1 MKRIKIE
8 DQLIHALRNDKNSWI
23 HAWQINHVKKKELI
37 KIQKQVDKIISAIDG
52 KNDGH
57 QRELLKVL
65 LKLNLTDDQLS
76 LLWDICL
83 RIWLDIQKQSSVRIS
98 AYKIL
103 VNTAKKFKPLSDEL
117 VRLTEEKHIT
127 SLSNG
132 IRNSTYKNLLNEL
145 I

>member
-8 DQLIHALRNDKNSWI
+8 DQLIHALRNDKESWI
-23 HAWQINHVKKKELI
+23 HAWQINHVKKTELI

-132 IRNSTYKNLLNEL
+132 IRNSTYKNLLSEL

>member
-8 DQLIHALRNDKNSWI
+8 DQLIHALRNDKDSWI
-23 HAWQINHVKKKELI
+23 HAWQINHVKKTELI

-132 IRNSTYKNLLNEL
+132 IRNSTYKNLLSEL

>member
-23 HAWQINHVKKKELI
+23 HAWQINHVKKTELI

-132 IRNSTYKNLLNEL
+132 IRNSTYKNLLSEL

>member
-1 MKRIKIE
+1 MKRIMIE
-8 DQLIHALRNDKNSWI
+8 DQLIHALRNDKDSWI
-23 HAWQINHVKKKELI
+23 HAWQINHTKKTELI
-37 KIQKQVDKIISAIDG
+37 KIQNQVDKIISAIDG

-103 VNTAKKFKPLSDEL
+103 VNAAKKFKPLSDEL

-132 IRNSTYKNLLNEL
+132 IRNSTYKNLLSEL

>member
-1 MKRIKIE
+1 MKKIKIK
-8 DQLIHALRNDKNSWI
+8 DQLKYALRNDKDSWI
-23 HAWQINHVKKKELI
+23 HAWQINHAKKTELN
-37 KIQKQVDKIISAIDG
+37 KLEGQTNKIILAIDG

-83 RIWLDIQKQSSVRIS
+83 CIWLDIQKQSSVRIS
-98 AYKIL
+98 AFKIL
-103 VNTAKKFKPLSDEL
+103 VHTAKKFKPLSDEL
-117 VRLTEEKHIT
+117 IRLTEEKHVT

-132 IRNSTYKNLLNEL
+132 IKNSTYKNLLSEL

>member
-1 MKRIKIE
+1 MIE
-8 DQLIHALRNDKNSWI
+8 DQLIHALRNDKDSWI
-23 HAWQINHVKKKELI
+23 HAWQINHVKKTELI
-37 KIQKQVDKIISAIDG
+37 KIQEQVDKIISAIDG

-83 RIWLDIQKQSSVRIS
+83 RVWLDIQKQSSVRIS

-103 VNTAKKFKPLSDEL
+103 VNAAKKFKPLSDEL

-132 IRNSTYKNLLNEL
+132 IRNSTYKNLLSEL

>member
-23 HAWQINHVKKKELI
+23 HAWQINHVKKTELI

-76 LLWDICL
+76 LLGHLSPYLARYPKTIFGFE
-83 RIWLDIQKQSSVRIS
+83 IS

-103 VNTAKKFKPLSDEL
+103 VNTAKKYKPLSDEL
-117 VRLTEEKHIT
+117 IRLTEDKHVS

-132 IRNSTYKNLLNEL
+132 IKNSTYKNLLNEL

>member
-8 DQLIHALRNDKNSWI
+8 DQLIHALRNDKDSWI
-23 HAWQINHVKKKELI
+23 HAWQINHVKKTELI
-37 KIQKQVDKIISAIDG
+37 KIQEQVDKIISAIDG

-83 RIWLDIQKQSSVRIS
+83 RIWLDVQKQSSVRIS

-103 VNTAKKFKPLSDEL
+103 VNTAKKYKPLSDEL
-117 VRLTEEKHIT
+117 IRLTEDKHVS

-132 IRNSTYKNLLNEL
+132 IRNSTYKNLLSEL

>member
-1 MKRIKIE
+1 ME
-8 DQLIHALRNDKNSWI
+8 DQLIHALRNDKDSWI
-23 HAWQINHVKKKELI
+23 HAWQINHVKKTELI
-37 KIQKQVDKIISAIDG
+37 KIQEQVDKIISAIDG

-103 VNTAKKFKPLSDEL
+103 VNTAKKYKPLSDEL
-117 VRLTEEKHIT
+117 IRLTEDKHVS

-132 IRNSTYKNLLNEL
+132 IKNSTYKNLLNEL

>member
-23 HAWQINHVKKKELI
+23 HAWQINHVKKTELI
-37 KIQKQVDKIISAIDG
+37 KIQKQVDKIISAIDS

-132 IRNSTYKNLLNEL
+132 IRNSTYKNLLSEL

>member
-8 DQLIHALRNDKNSWI
+8 DQLIHALRNDKDSWI
-23 HAWQINHVKKKELI
+23 HAWQINHVKKTELI
-37 KIQKQVDKIISAIDG
+37 KIQEQVDKIISAIDG
-52 KNDGH
+52 KKDGH

-103 VNTAKKFKPLSDEL
+103 VNTAKKYKPLSDEL
-117 VRLTEEKHIT
+117 IRLTEDKHVS

-132 IRNSTYKNLLNEL
+132 IKNSTYKNLLNEL

>member
-132 IRNSTYKNLLNEL
+132 IRNSTYKNLLSEL

>member
-8 DQLIHALRNDKNSWI
+8 DQLIHALRNDKDSWI
-23 HAWQINHVKKKELI
+23 HAWQINHVKKTELI
-37 KIQKQVDKIISAIDG
+37 KIQEQVDKIISAIDG

-103 VNTAKKFKPLSDEL
+103 VNTAKKYKPLSDEL
-117 VRLTEEKHIT
+117 IRLTEDKHVS

-132 IRNSTYKNLLNEL
+132 IKNSTYKNLLNEL

>member
-1 MKRIKIE
+1 MKRIMIE
-8 DQLIHALRNDKNSWI
+8 DQLIHALRNDKDSWI
-23 HAWQINHVKKKELI
+23 HAWQINHTKKTELI
-37 KIQKQVDKIISAIDG
+37 KIQNQVDKIISAIDG
-52 KNDGH
+52 KNDSH

-103 VNTAKKFKPLSDEL
+103 VNAAKKFKPLSDEL

-132 IRNSTYKNLLNEL
+132 IRNSTYKNLLSEL

>member
-1 MKRIKIE
+1 ME
-8 DQLIHALRNDKNSWI
+8 DQLIHALRNDKESWI
-23 HAWQINHVKKKELI
+23 HAWQINHVKKTELI

-132 IRNSTYKNLLNEL
+132 IRNSTYKNLLSEL

>member
-1 MKRIKIE
+1 MKKIKIE
-8 DQLIHALRNDKNSWI
+8 DRLKHALRNDKDSWI
-23 HAWQINHVKKKELI
+23 HAWQINHTKKTELNKLEGQI
-37 KIQKQVDKIISAIDG
+37 KNIILAIDG

-103 VNTAKKFKPLSDEL
+103 VNTAKKYKPLSDEL
-117 VRLTEEKHIT
+117 IRLTEDKHVS

-132 IRNSTYKNLLNEL
+132 IKNSTYKNLLNEL

>member
-1 MKRIKIE
+1 MIE
-8 DQLIHALRNDKNSWI
+8 DQLIHALGNDKNSWI

-37 KIQKQVDKIISAIDG
+37 KIQKQADKIISAIDG

-103 VNTAKKFKPLSDEL
+103 VNAAKKFKPLSDEL

-132 IRNSTYKNLLNEL
+132 IRNSTYKNLLSEL

>member
-1 MKRIKIE
+1 MKKIKIE
-8 DQLIHALRNDKNSWI
+8 DRLKQALRNDKDSWI
-23 HAWQINHVKKKELI
+23 HAWQISHAKKTELNKLEGQI
-37 KIQKQVDKIISAIDG
+37 KKIISAIDG
-52 KNDGH
+52 KKDGH

-103 VNTAKKFKPLSDEL
+103 VNTAKKYKPLSDEL
-117 VRLTEEKHIT
+117 IRLTEDKHVS

-132 IRNSTYKNLLNEL
+132 IKNSTYKNLLNEL

>member
-1 MKRIKIE
+1 MKKIKIE
-8 DQLIHALRNDKNSWI
+8 DRLKHALRNDKDSWI
-23 HAWQINHVKKKELI
+23 HAWQINHVKKTELI
-37 KIQKQVDKIISAIDG
+37 KIQEQVDKIISAIDG

-132 IRNSTYKNLLNEL
+132 IRNSTYKNLLSEL

>member
-1 MKRIKIE
+1 MIE
-8 DQLIHALRNDKNSWI
+8 DQLIHALRNDKDSWI
-23 HAWQINHVKKKELI
+23 HAWQINHTKKTELI
-37 KIQKQVDKIISAIDG
+37 KIQNQVDKIISAIDG
-52 KNDGH
+52 KNDSH

-103 VNTAKKFKPLSDEL
+103 VNAAKKFKPLSDEL

-132 IRNSTYKNLLNEL
+132 IRNSTYKNLLSEL

>member
-1 MKRIKIE
+1 MKKIKIE
-8 DQLIHALRNDKNSWI
+8 DRLKLALRNDKDSWI
-23 HAWQINHVKKKELI
+23 HAWQINHTKKTELNKLEGQI
-37 KIQKQVDKIISAIDG
+37 KKIILAIDG

-65 LKLNLTDDQLS
+65 LKLNLKDDQLS

-103 VNTAKKFKPLSDEL
+103 VFTAKKFKPLSDEL
-117 VRLTEEKHIT
+117 IRLTEEKHVS

-132 IRNSTYKNLLNEL
+132 IKNSTYKNLLSEL

>member
-1 MKRIKIE
+1 MKKIKIE
-8 DQLIHALRNDKNSWI
+8 DRLKHALRNDKDSWI
-23 HAWQINHVKKKELI
+23 HAWQINHAKKTELNKLEGQI
-37 KIQKQVDKIISAIDG
+37 KKIISAIDG
-52 KNDGH
+52 KKDGH

-103 VNTAKKFKPLSDEL
+103 VTTAKKYKPLSDEL
-117 VRLTEEKHIT
+117 IRLTEDKHVS

-132 IRNSTYKNLLNEL
+132 IKNSTYKNLLNEL

>member
-1 MKRIKIE
+1 MDTK
-8 DQLIHALRNDKNSWI
+8 
-23 HAWQINHVKKKELI
+23 
-37 KIQKQVDKIISAIDG
+37 
-52 KNDGH
+52 
-57 QRELLKVL
+57 RELLKVL
-65 LKLNLTDDQLS
+65 LKLNLTDDHLS

-103 VNTAKKFKPLSDEL
+103 VNTAKKYKPLSDEL
-117 VRLTEEKHIT
+117 IRLTEDKHVS

-132 IRNSTYKNLLNEL
+132 IKNSTYKNLLNEL

>member
-1 MKRIKIE
+1 MKKIKIE
-8 DQLIHALRNDKNSWI
+8 DRLKHALRNDKDSWI
-23 HAWQINHVKKKELI
+23 HAWQISHAKKTELNKLEGQI
-37 KIQKQVDKIISAIDG
+37 KKIISAIDG
-52 KNDGH
+52 KKDGH

-103 VNTAKKFKPLSDEL
+103 VNTAKKYKPLSDEL
-117 VRLTEEKHIT
+117 IRLTEDKHVS

-132 IRNSTYKNLLNEL
+132 IKNSTYKNLLNEL

>member
-1 MKRIKIE
+1 MKKIKIE
-8 DQLIHALRNDKNSWI
+8 DRLKHALRNDKDSWI
-23 HAWQINHVKKKELI
+23 HAWQINHAKKTELNKLEGQI
-37 KIQKQVDKIISAIDG
+37 KKIISAIDG
-52 KNDGH
+52 KKDGH

-103 VNTAKKFKPLSDEL
+103 VHTAKKYKPLSDEL
-117 VRLTEEKHIT
+117 IRLTEDKHVS

-132 IRNSTYKNLLNEL
+132 IKNSTYKNLLNEL

>member
-8 DQLIHALRNDKNSWI
+8 DQLIHALRNDKDSWI
-23 HAWQINHVKKKELI
+23 HAWQINHLKKTELI

-132 IRNSTYKNLLNEL
+132 IRNSTYKNLLSEL

>member
-8 DQLIHALRNDKNSWI
+8 DQLIHALRNDKDSWI
-23 HAWQINHVKKKELI
+23 HAWQINHVKKTELI
-37 KIQKQVDKIISAIDG
+37 KIQEQVDKIISAIDG

-132 IRNSTYKNLLNEL
+132 IRNSTYKNLLSEL

>member
-1 MKRIKIE
+1 MKRIIIE
-8 DQLIHALRNDKNSWI
+8 DQLIHALRNDKDSWI
-23 HAWQINHVKKKELI
+23 HAWQINHVKKTELI
-37 KIQKQVDKIISAIDG
+37 KIQEQVDKIISAIDG

-103 VNTAKKFKPLSDEL
+103 VNTAKKYKPLSDEL
-117 VRLTEEKHIT
+117 IRLTEDKHVS

-132 IRNSTYKNLLNEL
+132 IKNSTYKNLLNEL

>member
-1 MKRIKIE
+1 MKKIKIE
-8 DQLIHALRNDKNSWI
+8 DRLKHALRNDKDSWI
-23 HAWQINHVKKKELI
+23 HAWQINHAKKTELNKLEEQI
-37 KIQKQVDKIISAIDG
+37 KKNISAIDG
-52 KNDGH
+52 KKDGH

-103 VNTAKKFKPLSDEL
+103 VNTAKKYKPLSDEL
-117 VRLTEEKHIT
+117 IRLTEDKHVS

-132 IRNSTYKNLLNEL
+132 IKNSTYKNLLSEL

>member
-8 DQLIHALRNDKNSWI
+8 DQLILALRNDKVSWI
-23 HAWQINHVKKKELI
+23 HAWQINHVKKTELI

-132 IRNSTYKNLLNEL
+132 IRNSTYKNLLSEL

>member
-1 MKRIKIE
+1 MIE
-8 DQLIHALRNDKNSWI
+8 DQLIHALRNDKDSWI
-23 HAWQINHVKKKELI
+23 HAWQINHTKKTELI
-37 KIQKQVDKIISAIDG
+37 KIQNQVDKIISAIDG
-52 KNDGH
+52 KNDSH

-83 RIWLDIQKQSSVRIS
+83 RVWLDIQKQSSVRIS

-103 VNTAKKFKPLSDEL
+103 VNAAKKFKPLSDEL

-132 IRNSTYKNLLNEL
+132 IRNSTYKNLLSEL

>member
-8 DQLIHALRNDKNSWI
+8 DQLIHALRNDKDSWI
-23 HAWQINHVKKKELI
+23 HAWQINHVKKTELI
-37 KIQKQVDKIISAIDG
+37 KIQEQVDKIISAIDG
-52 KNDGH
+52 KKDGH

-103 VNTAKKFKPLSDEL
+103 VHTAKKFKPLSDEL
-117 VRLTEEKHIT
+117 IHLTEEKHIT

>member
-23 HAWQINHVKKKELI
+23 HAWQINHVKKTELI

-103 VNTAKKFKPLSDEL
+103 VNAAKKFKPLSDEL

-132 IRNSTYKNLLNEL
+132 IRNSTYKNLLSEL

>member
-8 DQLIHALRNDKNSWI
+8 DQLIHALRNDKDSWI
-23 HAWQINHVKKKELI
+23 HAWQINHVKKTELI
-37 KIQKQVDKIISAIDG
+37 KIQEQVDKIISAIDG

-103 VNTAKKFKPLSDEL
+103 VNIAKKYKPLSDEL
-117 VRLTEEKHIT
+117 IRLTEDKHVS

-132 IRNSTYKNLLNEL
+132 IKNSTYKNLLNEL

>member
-1 MKRIKIE
+1 M
-8 DQLIHALRNDKNSWI
+8 
-23 HAWQINHVKKKELI
+23 
-37 KIQKQVDKIISAIDG
+37 
-52 KNDGH
+52 
-57 QRELLKVL
+57 

-76 LLWDICL
+76 LLLNICL

-103 VNTAKKFKPLSDEL
+103 VCTAKKYKPLSDEL
-117 VRLTEEKHIT
+117 IRLTEEKHIS

-132 IRNSTYKNLLNEL
+132 VKNSTCKNLTSEL